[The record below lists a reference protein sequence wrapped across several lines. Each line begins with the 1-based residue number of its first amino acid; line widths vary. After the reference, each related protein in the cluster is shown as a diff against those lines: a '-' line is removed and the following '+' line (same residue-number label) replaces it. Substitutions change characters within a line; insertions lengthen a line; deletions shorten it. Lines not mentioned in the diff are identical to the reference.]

1 MKMNKIFYL
10 AVASMLTVSCADLDT
25 APQGS
30 TVTADQKAEVAAN
43 DPSKVSASVTG
54 ITTMFSVYQKSYKIE
69 IGRASC
75 RERV

>member
-10 AVASMLTVSCADLDT
+10 AVASALTVSCADLDT

-54 ITTMFSVYQKSYKIE
+54 ITTMFSVYQ
-69 IGRASC
+69 
-75 RERV
+75 